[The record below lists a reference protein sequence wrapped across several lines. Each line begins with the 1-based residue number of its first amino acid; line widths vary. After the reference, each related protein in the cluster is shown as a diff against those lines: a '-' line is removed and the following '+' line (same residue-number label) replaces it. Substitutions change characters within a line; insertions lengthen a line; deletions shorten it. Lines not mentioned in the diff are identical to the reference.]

1 MDQLGDFSEKSL
13 ANFFKSQI
21 IKHNAR
27 KSVRILFTE
36 DALCLV
42 ISRIKRMFTDAIDF
56 KEDHKKV
63 FITDLQF
70 NERGLY
76 GTSK

>member
-1 MDQLGDFSEKSL
+1 
-13 ANFFKSQI
+13 
-21 IKHNAR
+21 
-27 KSVRILFTE
+27 
-36 DALCLV
+36 
-42 ISRIKRMFTDAIDF
+42 MFTDAIDF